1 MNIAKLIDGQLVV
14 ADYREMF
21 KETSFPVGGPDDNFF
36 TENNCYKVSMFK
48 QHDRATQMLVGCGA
62 YQENGVV
69 YTVEVQTRPE
79 PIIQTITLEVSGD
92 SISGGAS

>member
-62 YQENGVV
+62 YLEDGVV
-69 YTVEVQTRPE
+69 YIVEVQTRSD
-79 PIIQTITLEVSGD
+79 PIIQTITLQVSGD
-92 SISGGAS
+92 SIVGGAS

>member
-21 KETSFPVGGPDDNFF
+21 KETSFPVGGPDNNFF

-62 YQENGVV
+62 YVEDGVV

-79 PIIQTITLEVSGD
+79 PIIQAITIETLAD
-92 SISGGAS
+92 SISGGVS